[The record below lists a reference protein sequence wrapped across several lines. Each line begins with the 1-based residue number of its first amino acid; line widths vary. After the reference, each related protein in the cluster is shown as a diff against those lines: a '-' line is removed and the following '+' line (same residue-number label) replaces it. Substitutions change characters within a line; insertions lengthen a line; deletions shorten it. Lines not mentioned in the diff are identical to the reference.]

1 MNRKWFQAGAS
12 VAMALLLVSG
22 LSCARNQH
30 LTGINIQ
37 PGGGVTFGSSDPAFG
52 LYVNFKAYGTYAHP
66 PVTKDITSQ
75 VTWIS
80 DSPNVASITANGS
93 FEKVSPDGAECGTSN
108 VTATMQDGG
117 NLVVSN
123 AANVVVDG
131 PAASGCTPAGPQ
143 PILTVA
149 FAGTG
154 TGTVTSSPSVISCQ
168 SPSACSVQLTTGTT
182 VQLTASATGGKT
194 FSNWTGCNSTSGTM
208 GEICSIDVQNN
219 VTVTATF
226 N

>member
-30 LTGINIQ
+30 LTAINIQ
-37 PGGGVTFGSSDPAFG
+37 PSGAKFGAADTSLF
-52 LYVNFKAYGTYAHP
+52 VNFKAYGTYEHP
-66 PVTKDITSQ
+66 LETKDITTQ
-75 VTWIS
+75 ATWIS
-80 DSPNVASITANGS
+80 DTPKVASVTASGGS
-93 FEKVSPDGAECGTSN
+93 EKVNPEGTDCGTGN
-108 VTATMQDGG
+108 VTATFKDGG

-123 AANVVVDG
+123 AANIVVDG
-131 PAASGCTPAGPQ
+131 PASSGCTPAGPQ

-154 TGTVTSSPSVISCQ
+154 SGTVTSVLTCQ
-168 SPSACSVQLTTGTT
+168 SPSSCSVALTLG
-182 VQLTASATGGKT
+182 QSIDLTASASQGSSFGGW
-194 FSNWTGCNSTSGTM
+194 SGCDSVSTDGRTCTVN
-208 GEICSIDVQNN
+208 IQNN

>member
-30 LTGINIQ
+30 LTAINIQ
-37 PGGGVTFGSSDPAFG
+37 PSGAKFGAADTSLF
-52 LYVNFKAYGTYAHP
+52 VNFKAYGTYEHP
-66 PVTKDITSQ
+66 LETKDITTQ
-75 VTWIS
+75 ATWIS
-80 DSPNVASITANGS
+80 DTPKVASVTANGGS
-93 FEKVSPDGAECGTSN
+93 EKVNPEGTDCGTGN
-108 VTATMQDGG
+108 VTATFKDGG

-123 AANVVVDG
+123 AANIVVDG

-149 FAGTG
+149 FAGNG

-168 SPSACSVQLTTGTT
+168 SPAACSVQLTTGTT

-194 FSNWTGCNSTSGTM
+194 FSNWAGCNSTGGTM
-208 GEICSIDVQNN
+208 GEVCTINVQNN